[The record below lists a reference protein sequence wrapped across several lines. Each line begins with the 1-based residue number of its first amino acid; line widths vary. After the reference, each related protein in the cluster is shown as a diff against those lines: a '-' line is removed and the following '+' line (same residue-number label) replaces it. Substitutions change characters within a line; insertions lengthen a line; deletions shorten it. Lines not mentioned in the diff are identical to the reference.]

1 MTISTR
7 QLTSKSDAMIARIL
21 ACFLVK
27 GDLPFAILRNRV
39 YISRRVIHAVASWI
53 VGYNM
58 LSKDASSLL
67 IKECTET
74 PK

>member
-7 QLTSKSDAMIARIL
+7 QLASKSDAMIARIL

-27 GDLPFAILRNRV
+27 GDLPFAILRNSA

-53 VGYNM
+53 VG
-58 LSKDASSLL
+58 
-67 IKECTET
+67 
-74 PK
+74 